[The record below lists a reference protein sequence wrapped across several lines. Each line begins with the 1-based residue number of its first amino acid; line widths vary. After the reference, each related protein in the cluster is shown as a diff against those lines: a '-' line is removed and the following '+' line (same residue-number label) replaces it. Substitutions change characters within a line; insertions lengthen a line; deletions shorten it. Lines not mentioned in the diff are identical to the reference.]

1 MLDDSL
7 TAGNILIAMSLS
19 VYIVV
24 ALYSVV
30 FSMRRL
36 NRPGVSKQVRSLFF
50 KKHFWYVAV
59 FTVVWT
65 S

>member
-36 NRPGVSKQVRSLFF
+36 NRPGVSK
-50 KKHFWYVAV
+50 
-59 FTVVWT
+59 
-65 S
+65 